1 MVELI
6 TAENIEK
13 LATFFSSRSE
23 LLDFLIMELIR
34 REDTILGSLTLKIQ
48 LDKLGVNVAIATIG
62 RNLKMLDDKGW
73 TKPISNKGRILTSE
87 GRSALDMLCNRIEKS
102 MLSDE
107 IVSSLE
113 INNFD
118 DLLNVLEA
126 RLIIEREAAR
136 LAASNATEE
145 DFEKMQWTLDQHRML
160 LAKKLDDSR
169 AGLDFHTLVV
179 DAGKNRFL
187 GAVQRLLAFEEHQIE
202 SRFESLG
209 VRNHALEYIEDHQ
222 QLLNYLKARDADAA
236 CRFMDEHISCIIES
250 VKQEKLTKTKPV
262 L

>member
-6 TAENIEK
+6 TPENIEK
-13 LATFFSSRSE
+13 IETFFSSRSE
-23 LLDFLIMELIR
+23 LLDYLIMELIR
-34 REDTILGSLTLKIQ
+34 REDTVLGSLTLKIE
-48 LDKLGVNVAIATIG
+48 LDKLGVCVATATIG

-87 GRSALDMLCNRIEKS
+87 GRSTLDTIRNRIEKS
-102 MLSDE
+102 ILSDE

-118 DLLNVLEA
+118 DLLHVLEA
-126 RLIIEREAAR
+126 RLIIEREATR

-145 DFEKMQWTLDQHRML
+145 DFKKMQWTLDQHRML
-160 LAKKLDDSR
+160 LAKKLDDSH
-169 AGLDFHTLVV
+169 AGLDFHTLIV

-187 GAVQRLLAFEEHQIE
+187 GAVLRLLAFEEHQIE
-202 SRFESLG
+202 SRFESLS

-222 QLLNYLKARDADAA
+222 LLLDYLKARDADAA
-236 CRFMDEHISCIIES
+236 CRLMDDHITCIIEA
-250 VKQEKLTKTKPV
+250 VKQEKLTKTRPMI
-262 L
+262 